1 MQSTASVHIFDMS
14 KAVITC
20 QSATQLIAS
29 LHICHM
35 SKPVITL
42 LLMNFCR
49 WAFICWILTFL
60 LFFALWRPFILGF
73 LGPELL

>member
-35 SKPVITL
+35 SKVQTCDNTFVDEFLPLGLHL
-42 LLMNFCR
+42 LDVDLSV
-49 WAFICWILTFL
+49 
-60 LFFALWRPFILGF
+60 FFAL
-73 LGPELL
+73 